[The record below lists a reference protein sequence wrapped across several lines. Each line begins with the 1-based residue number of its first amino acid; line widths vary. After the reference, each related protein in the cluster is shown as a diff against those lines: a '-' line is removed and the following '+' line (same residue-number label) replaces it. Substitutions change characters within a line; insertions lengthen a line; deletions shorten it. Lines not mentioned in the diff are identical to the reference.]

1 MKYIINIS
9 INVENKICEYH
20 LIPTN
25 SDIHQP
31 VSHSTDCMS
40 NVRVN
45 RSTHIAWRMLQNY
58 WMCIV
63 FIFHSALLPVVV
75 DLRHGNFSVLLLVG
89 NHSLTAVHPLL
100 MNNVLAVEH
109 WRNMTLCA
117 TNQSHA
123 AMIRLLTAVSQAFW
137 GITVLSQGS
146 EVSAANH
153 AALLWIYYLN
163 DMR

>member
-1 MKYIINIS
+1 
-9 INVENKICEYH
+9 
-20 LIPTN
+20 
-25 SDIHQP
+25 
-31 VSHSTDCMS
+31 
-40 NVRVN
+40 
-45 RSTHIAWRMLQNY
+45 
-58 WMCIV
+58 
-63 FIFHSALLPVVV
+63 
-75 DLRHGNFSVLLLVG
+75 
-89 NHSLTAVHPLL
+89 

-123 AMIRLLTAVSQAFW
+123 AMIHLLTAVSQAFW

-146 EVSAANH
+146 EDSAANH